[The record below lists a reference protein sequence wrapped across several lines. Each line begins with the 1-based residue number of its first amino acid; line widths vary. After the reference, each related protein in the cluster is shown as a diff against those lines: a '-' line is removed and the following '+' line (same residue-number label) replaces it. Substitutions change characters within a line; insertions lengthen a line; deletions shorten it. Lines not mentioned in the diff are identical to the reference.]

1 MRYIEEGRL
10 GLGSTMLPVAEGSG
24 EGELWSFAGVEQA
37 LIDVVHLWRRSPG
50 GGVWPFA
57 SDGPWH
63 LVQAQAGDYDARGG
77 DGVSS
82 DVPLRPLPL
91 SLAQVAERDDR
102 SEWISR
108 FVAERDRRL
117 VVMVL
122 VIKAAGR
129 TVSWLRL
136 RRRFVASIGSH
147 GLRKRYSRAITCICA
162 GLNSAEIRR

>member
-1 MRYIEEGRL
+1 MGYDVEGYRDDTSSMVP
-10 GLGSTMLPVAEGSG
+10 GVEGSG
-24 EGELWSFAGVEQA
+24 DGAFWSFKMVEQA
-37 LIDVVHLWRRSPG
+37 MIDVIYLWRRSPG

-91 SLAQVAERDDR
+91 RLDEVAVRDAR

-122 VIKAAGR
+122 VLKAAGQ

-136 RRRFVASIGSH
+136 RRRFGDQVGSH
-147 GLRKRYSRAITCICA
+147 GLRKRYSRAITCICT
-162 GLNSAEIRR
+162 GLNAAEIRR